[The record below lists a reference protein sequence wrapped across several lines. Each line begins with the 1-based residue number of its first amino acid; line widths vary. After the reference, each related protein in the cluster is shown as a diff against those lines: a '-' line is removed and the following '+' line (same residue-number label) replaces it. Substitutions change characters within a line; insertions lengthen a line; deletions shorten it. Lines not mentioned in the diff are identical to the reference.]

1 MLLLQNH
8 NYRMLL
14 VSSIFSSFSISM
26 YLLIEQWYVV
36 NELGVPKLVGAVLL
50 ATTLPRV
57 IFMFVGGMLAD
68 RLRNSRIIFFSLLS
82 RSILMLLA
90 ALLSEE
96 NLLHL
101 LPLLFFAVTF
111 GISDAFFWPA
121 RDAIITQLIPEAY
134 LTKAN
139 AYMQTINQL
148 GVVLGPPAAALLL
161 SYFSYSTV
169 FVIICTLLLFSCL
182 CQLTIKEPRKV
193 IQTDVSISV
202 QIQEALQYI
211 KTSPILRL
219 LMLTFVIDNLL
230 YIGPLMLSIP
240 LFAESILTGDAFT
253 LSFLQISFSGG
264 IIIGGI
270 LLGLLTIKKQGRWI
284 TAVLLGEGILL
295 GLYSQSKSF
304 ILSSILLCLL
314 GICVSSINVPV
325 ISLIQRVV
333 PKHLTGRVLSV
344 STLVSIGL
352 VPLSYGLVSLL
363 LIADIS
369 IVSILLVSSLSIVIF
384 SSILILQKNS
394 FRKI

>member
-1 MLLLQNH
+1 MLLHNH
-8 NYRMLL
+8 NFRMLL

-68 RLRNSRIIFFSLLS
+68 RLRKSRIIFFSLLT

-90 ALLSEE
+90 ALLAEG
-96 NLLHL
+96 NFLHL

-121 RDAIITQLIPEAY
+121 RDSIITQLIPEEH

-148 GVVLGPPAAALLL
+148 RVVLGPPVAAILL
-161 SYFSYSTV
+161 SYFSYSMV
-169 FVIICTLLLFSCL
+169 FAIIFALLLFSSL
-182 CQLTIKEPRKV
+182 CQLTIKEPRKAV
-193 IQTDVSISV
+193 ITESITL

-240 LFAESILTGDAFT
+240 LFAESILAGDAFT

-264 IIIGGI
+264 IIIGGV
-270 LLGLLTIKKQGRWI
+270 LLGFLTIKKQGRWI

-314 GICVSSINVPV
+314 GICVSAINVPV

-363 LIADIS
+363 LIANIS
-369 IVSILLVSSLSIVIF
+369 IVSILIVSSLSIVIF
-384 SSILILQKNS
+384 SSILIIQKNS
-394 FRKI
+394 FHKI

>member
-1 MLLLQNH
+1 M
-8 NYRMLL
+8 
-14 VSSIFSSFSISM
+14 
-26 YLLIEQWYVV
+26 
-36 NELGVPKLVGAVLL
+36 
-50 ATTLPRV
+50 
-57 IFMFVGGMLAD
+57 
-68 RLRNSRIIFFSLLS
+68 
-82 RSILMLLA
+82 
-90 ALLSEE
+90 
-96 NLLHL
+96 LHL

-169 FVIICTLLLFSCL
+169 FAIICTLLLFSCL

-240 LFAESILTGDAFT
+240 LFAESILAGDAFT
-253 LSFLQISFSGG
+253 F
-264 IIIGGI
+264 
-270 LLGLLTIKKQGRWI
+270 
-284 TAVLLGEGILL
+284 
-295 GLYSQSKSF
+295 
-304 ILSSILLCLL
+304 

-369 IVSILLVSSLSIVIF
+369 IVSILLMSSLSIVIF
-384 SSILILQKNS
+384 SSILIMQKNS

>member
-1 MLLLQNH
+1 MLLHNH
-8 NYRMLL
+8 NFRMLL
-14 VSSIFSSFSISM
+14 VSSIFSSCSISM

-68 RLRNSRIIFFSLLS
+68 RLRKSRIIFFSLLT

-90 ALLSEE
+90 ALLAEG
-96 NLLHL
+96 NLLHF

-121 RDAIITQLIPEAY
+121 RDSIITQLIPEEH

-139 AYMQTINQL
+139 AYMQTISQL
-148 GVVLGPPAAALLL
+148 GVVLGPPVAAMLL
-161 SYFSYSTV
+161 SYFSYSMV
-169 FVIICTLLLFSCL
+169 FAIIFALLLFSSL

-193 IQTDVSISV
+193 VITESITL

-240 LFAESILTGDAFT
+240 LFAESILAGDAFI

-270 LLGLLTIKKQGRWI
+270 LLGFLTIKKQGRWI

-295 GLYSQSKSF
+295 GLYSQSRSF

-314 GICVSSINVPV
+314 GICVSAINVPV

-363 LIADIS
+363 LIANIS
-369 IVSILLVSSLSIVIF
+369 IVSILIVSSLSIVIF
-384 SSILILQKNS
+384 SSILIIQKNA

>member
-1 MLLLQNH
+1 MLLHNH
-8 NYRMLL
+8 NFRMLL

-68 RLRNSRIIFFSLLS
+68 RLRKSRIIFFSLLT

-90 ALLSEE
+90 ALLAEG
-96 NLLHL
+96 NLLHF

-121 RDAIITQLIPEAY
+121 RDSIITQLIPEEH

-148 GVVLGPPAAALLL
+148 GVVLGPPIAAMLL
-161 SYFSYSTV
+161 SYFSYSMV
-169 FVIICTLLLFSCL
+169 FAIIFALLLFSSL

-193 IQTDVSISV
+193 VITESITL

-240 LFAESILTGDAFT
+240 LFAESILAGDTFT

-270 LLGLLTIKKQGRWI
+270 LLGFLTIKKQGRWI

-295 GLYSQSKSF
+295 GLYSQSRSF

-314 GICVSSINVPV
+314 GICVSAINVPV

-363 LIADIS
+363 LIANIS
-369 IVSILLVSSLSIVIF
+369 IVSILIVSSLSIVIF
-384 SSILILQKNS
+384 SSILIIQKNS

>member
-1 MLLLQNH
+1 MLLYNH
-8 NYRMLL
+8 NFRMLL

-36 NELGVPKLVGAVLL
+36 HELGVPKLVGAVLL

-68 RLRNSRIIFFSLLS
+68 RLRKSRIIFFSLLT

-90 ALLSEE
+90 ALLAEG
-96 NLLHL
+96 NFLHL

-121 RDAIITQLIPEAY
+121 RDSIITQLIPEEH

-148 GVVLGPPAAALLL
+148 GVVLGPPVAAMLL
-161 SYFSYSTV
+161 SYFSYSMV
-169 FVIICTLLLFSCL
+169 FAIIFALLLFSSL
-182 CQLTIKEPRKV
+182 CQMTIKEPRKA
-193 IQTDVSISV
+193 IITESITL

-240 LFAESILTGDAFT
+240 LFAESILAGDAFT

-270 LLGLLTIKKQGRWI
+270 LLGFLTIKKQGRWI

-314 GICVSSINVPV
+314 GICVSAINVPV

-333 PKHLTGRVLSV
+333 PKHLIGRVLSV

-363 LIADIS
+363 LIANTS
-369 IVSILLVSSLSIVIF
+369 IVSILIVSSLSIVIF
-384 SSILILQKNS
+384 SSILIIQKNS